1 VSKDPTIYG
10 GDGSATLL
18 TPCSTTL
25 GLERVVIPGGWWSE
39 WLQDVRCLRDLQR
52 DVNL

>member
-1 VSKDPTIYG
+1 MQDSL
-10 GDGSATLL
+10 GDIQD
-18 TPCSTTL
+18 
-25 GLERVVIPGGWWSE
+25 VIPGGWWSE